1 MHLVLF
7 LLRSRALEHDP
18 IRTLRLSENPARLIG
33 CLMP

>member
-18 IRTLRLSENPARLIG
+18 IRTLRLSEILPD
-33 CLMP
+33 